1 MATDSIHKV
10 PLIFLVEEE
19 GEAIYNLHP
28 LVKAFGQEHLGTQE
42 IMRKEAHEK
51 ALDYYQPT
59 TVSEGMVAV
68 RAYCETGYHLLEL
81 DRHRAALEVL
91 STD

>member
-1 MATDSIHKV
+1 
-10 PLIFLVEEE
+10 
-19 GEAIYNLHP
+19 
-28 LVKAFGQEHLGTQE
+28 
-42 IMRKEAHEK
+42 
-51 ALDYYQPT
+51 LDYYQPT